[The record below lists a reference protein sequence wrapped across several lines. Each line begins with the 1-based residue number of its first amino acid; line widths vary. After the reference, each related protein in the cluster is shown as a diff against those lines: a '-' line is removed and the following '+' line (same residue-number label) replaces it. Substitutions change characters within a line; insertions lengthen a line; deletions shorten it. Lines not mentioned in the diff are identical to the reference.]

1 MSDVSSRHDGHGTF
15 KLTIRLGND
24 AMQTSEDVANVLIE
38 VAADLRSGGFGRHAQ
53 SIHDYN
59 GNRVGQHK
67 LTDYEDVAR

>member
-1 MSDVSSRHDGHGTF
+1 
-15 KLTIRLGND
+15 
-24 AMQTSEDVANVLIE
+24 VLIE